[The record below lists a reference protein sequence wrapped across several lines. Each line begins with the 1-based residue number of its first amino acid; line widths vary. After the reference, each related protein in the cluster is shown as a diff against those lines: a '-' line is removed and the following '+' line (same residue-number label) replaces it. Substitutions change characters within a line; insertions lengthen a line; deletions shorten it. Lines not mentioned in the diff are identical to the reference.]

1 MSYQSY
7 LSNRDLQESLQNM
20 FGQVQTEDEVTQN
33 EEQQTEDQNKAAI
46 SEQRKGEE
54 EAGGEATTLGL
65 GELATTGFL
74 KSVGKK
80 VFGDVID
87 SAKEKLSQTLSD
99 AKSGL
104 TSEIQSQVDSAT
116 GGLVSK
122 AGQVKSQLQS
132 VAEGAESDAAE
143 ISSNLNVA
151 GRSFFSRFAGTNT
164 TETAPRSGMSFQNGL
179 LDNEEFGESDVTLAT
194 DALRSG
200 FTPISRVLSS
210 TGGTSAVPTS
220 TSMGLPSVADLDALT
235 SRGVAY
241 TGPSGSVELPSV
253 TRAAAEGTSN
263 AEEMGTSLV
272 ENVVSKAAPLAEAAA
287 GAETGEV
294 ATGILA
300 GLEVPGLDVLAGIAG
315 IGFGLYEL
323 FHHSSHDAP
332 PPPPSAAAPVGVNQQ
347 VATVQAGI

>member
-46 SEQRKGEE
+46 SEQRKGEQ

-74 KSVGKK
+74 KK
-80 VFGDVID
+80 VFGNVLD

-99 AKSGL
+99 AKEGI
-104 TSEIQSQVDSAT
+104 TTEIQSQLDSAS

-151 GRSFFSRFAGTNT
+151 GRSFFSRLAGTNT
-164 TETAPRSGMSFQNGL
+164 TETAPKSGMSFQNGL
-179 LDNEEFGESDVTLAT
+179 LDNEEFGESDVSLAT
-194 DALRSG
+194 DVLRSG
-200 FTPISRVLSS
+200 FTAATRTISSM
-210 TGGTSAVPTS
+210 GGTSALPT
-220 TSMGLPSVADLDALT
+220 TGGMGLPSVADLDALT

-241 TGPSGSVELPSV
+241 TGSMGNVELPSV
-253 TRAAAEGTSN
+253 SRAAAAGTTD

-272 ENVVSKAAPLAEAAA
+272 ENVATKVLAPATEAVA

-315 IGFGLYEL
+315 VGFGLYEL
-323 FHHSSHDAP
+323 FHHSSHDTP